1 MENEKQYEKDFQD
14 FVNLMNRYKVDY
26 LIVGGYA
33 VIFHT
38 NTPRFTKDIDFW
50 IRPTPENAQ
59 KCAVAVKEFCGLDVK
74 KEALLEPGSIHY
86 IGEAPF
92 RIDIFN
98 AQGELEFAK
107 AWGNKTEGMYRGV
120 NVHYISGGD
129 LANLKRHFDREQ
141 DRKDVKR
148 LTRKTGKGPQGKK
161 AA

>member
-14 FVNLMNRYKVDY
+14 FVDLMNKHKVDY

-50 IRPTPENAQ
+50 IRPTSENAQ
-59 KCAVAVKEFCGLDVK
+59 KCTAAIKEFCGLDVK
-74 KEALLEPGSIHY
+74 KEELLEPGTIHY

-98 AQGELEFAK
+98 AQGEFDFAK
-107 AWGNKTEGMYRGV
+107 VWENRTEGMYRGIT
-120 NVHYISGGD
+120 VHYISHED
-129 LANLKRHFDREQ
+129 LILLKQYADREQ
-141 DRKDVKR
+141 DRKDLKR
-148 LTRKTGKGPQGKK
+148 LTRKKPENP
-161 AA
+161 